1 MMFFLFPGIS
11 IYSLK
16 KSTVCF
22 LKKPIIYN
30 LYLYLKSNCTL
41 SMRLTDKP
49 EVNGDMIKVLRFN
62 TLSLFQVFGH
72 RLWKEPRHKILS
84 LLLLF
89 GQLFG
94 SFDNNILQVA
104 GVFLQHG
111 DQMVHQFTA
120 LRLDDFQASLTF
132 T

>member
-11 IYSLK
+11 IYSLEK
-16 KSTVCF
+16 CTVCF

-62 TLSLFQVFGH
+62 TFSLFQVFGH

-84 LLLLF
+84 LLFLF